1 MATTTETKPDV
12 LVNDQ
17 GSIVVLQPMNG
28 DARDWI
34 DCNVSYESW
43 NWLGG
48 GLCVDHHCADAIIDG
63 MQDDGL
69 IVEPE

>member
-1 MATTTETKPDV
+1 MPITTETKPDV
-12 LVNDQ
+12 LVSDQ

-34 DCNVSYESW
+34 DCMVQHEPY

-48 GLCVDHHCADAIIDG
+48 GLCVEHRYADAIIDG